1 MSEEKDSYYLSIIIV
16 NYKTPKLVIDCLNS
30 LASEIPSLPPT
41 KVILVDND
49 SQDDS
54 VSLIQDAII
63 THGWQDWVQL
73 IESELNGGFSYG
85 NNVGIKAISANN
97 YLLLN
102 SDTIV
107 REGAIEILL
116 DALEKYPQAGIISP
130 RLEWLD
136 GEPQISCFRN
146 RSPLNE
152 LINSAK
158 TGVITK
164 ILNRYDVPLPVSD
177 QIIEVEWTSFA
188 CVLIRKEVIE
198 QIGLMD
204 EDYFMYFDDI
214 DYCRRTRE
222 AGWDII
228 HYPSAR
234 VVHLRGGSGSVKKD
248 IATRKR
254 PPAYL
259 YASRSRYFAKFYGI
273 FGLWLANLLWLL
285 GRSVSYTREMIERKP
300 SQTCVLE
307 SRDIWLNWYNP
318 LKPYWQEI
326 KKDEQKA

>member
-1 MSEEKDSYYLSIIIV
+1 MCKQEDSYYLAIVIV
-16 NYKTPKLVIDCLNS
+16 NYRTPELVIDCLNS

-41 KVILVDND
+41 KVIVVDNH
-49 SQDDS
+49 SGDDS
-54 VSLIQDAII
+54 VSLIKSAIVSF
-63 THGWQDWVQL
+63 DWVEL
-73 IESELNGGFSYG
+73 IESEINGGFSYG
-85 NNVGIKAISANN
+85 NNVGIKAIKADN

-107 REGAIEILL
+107 RKGAIALL
-116 DALEKYPQAGIISP
+116 LEALNKCPQAGIISP

-146 RSPLNE
+146 RSPINE

-164 ILNRYDVPLPVSD
+164 ILNKYDVPLAVSEET
-177 QIIEVEWTSFA
+177 IEVEWTSFA
-188 CVLIRKEVIE
+188 CVLIRKTVIE
-198 QIGLMD
+198 EIGLMD

-214 DYCRRTRE
+214 DYCRRTKK
-222 AGWDII
+222 AGWQII
-228 HYPSAR
+228 HYPFAR

-248 IATRKR
+248 IATKKR

-259 YASRSRYFAKFYGI
+259 YASRSRYFTKFYGVL
-273 FGLWLANLLWLL
+273 GLWLANLLWLL
-285 GRSVSYTREMIERKP
+285 GRSISYTREIIEKKP
-300 SQTCVLE
+300 PQTCVLE

-318 LKPYWQEI
+318 LKPYWQEM
-326 KKDEQKA
+326 KKDEQKT

>member
-1 MSEEKDSYYLSIIIV
+1 MCKQEDSYYLAIVIV
-16 NYKTPKLVIDCLNS
+16 NYRTPELVIDCLNS

-41 KVILVDND
+41 KVIVVDNH
-49 SQDDS
+49 SGDDS
-54 VSLIQDAII
+54 VSLIKSAIVSF
-63 THGWQDWVQL
+63 DWVEL
-73 IESELNGGFSYG
+73 IESEINGGFSYG
-85 NNVGIKAISANN
+85 NNVGIKAIKADN

-107 REGAIEILL
+107 REGAIALL
-116 DALEKYPQAGIISP
+116 LEALNKYPQAGIISP

-146 RSPLNE
+146 RSPINE

-164 ILNRYDVPLPVSD
+164 ILNKYDVPLAVSEET
-177 QIIEVEWTSFA
+177 IEVEWTSFA
-188 CVLIRKEVIE
+188 CVLIRKTVIE
-198 QIGLMD
+198 EIGLMD

-214 DYCRRTRE
+214 DYCRRTKK
-222 AGWDII
+222 AGWQTI
-228 HYPSAR
+228 HYPFAR

-248 IATRKR
+248 IATKKR

-259 YASRSRYFAKFYGI
+259 YASRSRYFTKFYGVL
-273 FGLWLANLLWLL
+273 GLWLANLLWLL
-285 GRSVSYTREMIERKP
+285 GRSISYTREIIEKKP
-300 SQTCVLE
+300 PQTCVLE

-318 LKPYWQEI
+318 LKPYWQEM
-326 KKDEQKA
+326 KKDEQKT

>member
-1 MSEEKDSYYLSIIIV
+1 MCKQEDSYYLAIVIV
-16 NYKTPKLVIDCLNS
+16 NYRTPELVIDCLNS

-41 KVILVDND
+41 KVIVVDNH
-49 SQDDS
+49 SGDDS
-54 VSLIQDAII
+54 VSLIKSAIVSF
-63 THGWQDWVQL
+63 DWVEL
-73 IESELNGGFSYG
+73 IESEINGGFSYG
-85 NNVGIKAISANN
+85 NNVGIKAIKADN

-107 REGAIEILL
+107 RKGAIALL
-116 DALEKYPQAGIISP
+116 LEALNKYPQAGIISP

-146 RSPLNE
+146 RSPINE

-164 ILNRYDVPLPVSD
+164 ILNKYDVPLAVSEET
-177 QIIEVEWTSFA
+177 IEVEWTSFA
-188 CVLIRKEVIE
+188 CVLIRKTVIE
-198 QIGLMD
+198 EIGLMD

-214 DYCRRTRE
+214 DYCRRTKK
-222 AGWDII
+222 AGWQII
-228 HYPSAR
+228 HYPFAR

-248 IATRKR
+248 IATKKR

-259 YASRSRYFAKFYGI
+259 YASRSRYFTKFYGVL
-273 FGLWLANLLWLL
+273 GLWLANLLWLL
-285 GRSVSYTREMIERKP
+285 GRSISYTREIIEKKP
-300 SQTCVLE
+300 PQTCVLE

-318 LKPYWQEI
+318 LKPYWQEM
-326 KKDEQKA
+326 KKDEQKT